1 MLLDSGM
8 AANGASRNR
17 ERVDS
22 SGLHQVERSIMLHV
36 EVGNAG
42 PLSVKLCLKNTY
54 KVYCTVA
61 EEQIAEA
68 PFFSET
74 HLSGH
79 RIYKQ
84 RATFIDTVLHCP

>member
-1 MLLDSGM
+1 MPLGSGM
-8 AANGASRNR
+8 AVNGASRNH
-17 ERVDS
+17 ERVDR
-22 SGLHQVERSIMLHV
+22 SGLHQVERSDVLHV

-61 EEQIAEA
+61 KEIAEA

-74 HLSGH
+74 HLSG
-79 RIYKQ
+79 RGIYEQ
-84 RATFIDTVLHCP
+84 RATFIGTVLHCP